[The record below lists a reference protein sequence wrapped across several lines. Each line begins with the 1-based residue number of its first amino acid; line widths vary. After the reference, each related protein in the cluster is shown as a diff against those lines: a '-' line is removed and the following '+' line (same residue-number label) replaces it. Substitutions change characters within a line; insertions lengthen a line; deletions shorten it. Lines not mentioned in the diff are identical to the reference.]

1 MRIEELMKRVQEF
14 DKIAGWDKTQ
24 LNQLIEFMQEEL
36 NNLKSNSEHKKR
48 IDHLLTDLLI
58 LIIQAGYKNKTNFNS
73 EIGKWFRE
81 AEKEIN
87 KLQSK

>member
-1 MRIEELMKRVQEF
+1 MRIEELMKKVQEF
-14 DKIAGWDKTQ
+14 DKIAGWDKTR

-36 NNLKSNSEHKKR
+36 NNLKLNSEDKGR

-73 EIGKWFRE
+73 EIEKWFKE
-81 AEKEIN
+81 EKKN
-87 KLQSK
+87 LKSR